1 MSSKIIDCPKCGHKV
16 STSPGARCPQCK
28 TSPPAKSKTNV
39 RSFVVFSIMV
49 LVFIWGL
56 RSCAGCGSDKSI
68 APSAQEVVIDASD
81 LWRAYDQN
89 EVLADSQYKGKKI
102 EVHGLIQDISVG
114 LAGGAHISLQAD
126 PNNPLADVNCTV
138 LRPDRSPDLVR
149 MGGGGLRKRSSG
161 GD

>member
-1 MSSKIIDCPKCGHKV
+1 
-16 STSPGARCPQCK
+16 
-28 TSPPAKSKTNV
+28 
-39 RSFVVFSIMV
+39 MV

-56 RSCAGCGSDKSI
+56 RSCAGCGSNKSI

-126 PNNPLADVNCTV
+126 PNNPLADVNCSMNDDQKDRVAKLSKGQPIVVRGTV
-138 LRPDRSPDLVR
+138 EMKVIESVGLDGCEIV
-149 MGGGGLRKRSSG
+149 GG
-161 GD
+161 